1 MFSSRCASDDVPVIG
16 NASITPM
23 NALALYGLLCAG
35 GGQIPK
41 ADNNVLY

>member
-1 MFSSRCASDDVPVIG
+1 MFSSRCASDDVPGIG

-23 NALALYGLLCAG
+23 NALALYGLLCAS